1 MADAEAKAAG
11 SEGAAVGFYAMRFVA
26 QSAQN
31 VFLAALF
38 LAAGTSARAAVDLS
52 SVFAAILI
60 PAVVLG
66 PLGGAAADRLG
77 PPAAIAVGAAGRLA
91 VAAAAATAMDGAREA
106 WLFAFAY
113 SAVSQVYTPAELT
126 LVRVLRP
133 SQPGRAHADLVALQ
147 YGGQGLGMFV
157 LAPLLLFVGGL
168 QAVLLAA
175 AAGLAA
181 HVVLAVLLGYRIRGT
196 AAATSSSPRPAFGF
210 GDVLPFFAAEGRAAY
225 AVLTMA
231 ARSLAARAMVIAL
244 PAYLAREMGI
254 GPGGLALL
262 FLPGAAGVA
271 SGLAWCGR
279 GFRAEALVPAMRLSL
294 VTLAG
299 AALAAAALDLGVTL
313 AARRTPL
320 ALLAGVDSGTAITL
334 GVAMLVALATG
345 FALTVSLVAARAVL
359 TTTAPLG
366 QQGRVFAI
374 QEAVSEA
381 VIVLPLLLAGAGAH
395 ALGAR
400 PVLAA
405 VGVVVLAACL
415 AGELLSARRR
425 LAAAAAPA

>member
-1 MADAEAKAAG
+1 MAAEDREFG
-11 SEGAAVGFYAMRFVA
+11 GAHTGGLFYATRFVA
-26 QSAQN
+26 QTAQN

-38 LAAGTSARAAVDLS
+38 LTAGTSARAAFDLS
-52 SVFAAILI
+52 SVFAATLI

-66 PLGGAAADRLG
+66 PFGGALADRLG
-77 PPAAIAVGAAGRLA
+77 PRAALVAGAAGRLA
-91 VAAAAATAMDGAREA
+91 VVAAAAVAMSSAREA
-106 WLFAFAY
+106 WVFAFAY
-113 SAVSQVYTPAELT
+113 STVSQLYTPAELS
-126 LVRVLRP
+126 LVRVLRATA
-133 SQPGRAHADLVALQ
+133 PGRAHAALIALQ

-157 LAPLLLFVGGL
+157 LAPLLLLAGGL
-168 QAVLLAA
+168 GAVLVTA

-181 HVVLAVLLGYRIRGT
+181 HVVLAVLLGYRLRGT
-196 AAATSSSPRPAFGF
+196 AAATSSLSRPVFGF
-210 GDVLPFFAAEGRAAY
+210 GDVAAFFAAEGRAAY
-225 AVLTMA
+225 AVLAMA

-244 PAYLAREMGI
+244 PVYLARELGF
-254 GPGGLALL
+254 GPGALALL

-279 GFRAEALVPAMRLSL
+279 GLRAEALVPAMRLSL
-294 VTLAG
+294 VTLSG
-299 AALAAAALDLGVTL
+299 AALAAASLDLGVTL

-320 ALLAGVDSGTAITL
+320 GLFAVVDSGAAAAL
-334 GVAMLVALATG
+334 GVAMLVALAVG
-345 FALTVSLVAARAVL
+345 FALTVSLAAARGVL
-359 TTTAPLG
+359 SATAPLD

-405 VGVVVLAACL
+405 VGITVLAACL
-415 AGELLSARRR
+415 VGEFAAARRR
-425 LAAAAAPA
+425 PAAAAARA